1 MSTTEEPGTPET
13 PAGPA
18 TRPQRSPKRGM
29 AAAVLSLEAVTL
41 GLTTPVLITIAEVP
55 TGPALAVGL
64 GLALACVLLAGML
77 RRPWAYGLGWA
88 VQVVAIALGLVI
100 PAMFLLGPVF
110 AALWAGAVLLGDKIE
125 RERAEAYDAFDRSR
139 GVGEA

>member
-1 MSTTEEPGTPET
+1 MSTTETPGSAGTP
-13 PAGPA
+13 AA
-18 TRPQRSPKRGM
+18 RPQRSPKRGM

-41 GLTTPVLITIAEVP
+41 GLTTPVLIAIAGVP
-55 TGPALAVGL
+55 PGPALAVGL

-100 PAMFLLGPVF
+100 PVMFLLGPVF

-125 RERAEAYDAFDRSR
+125 RERAQAYAAFDRDR
-139 GVGEA
+139 ATGGA

>member
-1 MSTTEEPGTPET
+1 MSTIEPQDTP
-13 PAGPA
+13 G

-41 GLTTPVLITIAEVP
+41 GLTTPVLITIVEVP
-55 TGPALAVGL
+55 PGLALAVGL

-77 RRPWAYGLGWA
+77 SRPWAYGLGWA
-88 VQVVAIALGLVI
+88 VQIVAIALGLVI
-100 PAMFLLGPVF
+100 PVMFLLGPVF

-125 RERAEAYDAFDRSR
+125 RERAQAYAAFDRDR
-139 GVGEA
+139 AAGGA

>member
-1 MSTTEEPGTPET
+1 MSTTQDPGTPDT
-13 PAGPA
+13 PGTPA

-29 AAAVLSLEAVTL
+29 AAAVLSFEAVTL
-41 GLTTPVLITIAEVP
+41 GLTTPVLITIADVP
-55 TGPALAVGL
+55 AGPALAVGL

-110 AALWAGAVLLGDKIE
+110 AALWAGAVLLGDRIE
-125 RERAEAYDAFDRSR
+125 RERAAAYDAFDRAR
-139 GVGEA
+139 AAGEA

>member
-1 MSTTEEPGTPET
+1 MSTVQDPGTPDT
-13 PAGPA
+13 PRRPA
-18 TRPQRSPKRGM
+18 ARPQRSPKRGM

-41 GLTTPVLITIAEVP
+41 GLTTPVLITIADVP
-55 TGPALAVGL
+55 AGPALAVGL

-110 AALWAGAVLLGDKIE
+110 AALWAGAVVLGDKIE
-125 RERAEAYDAFDRSR
+125 RERTAAYDAFDRAR
-139 GVGEA
+139 AAGEV